1 MNHYSGREV
10 EVLPREYP
18 SSADPSAYPFG
29 GEAPSDAFALA
40 YSNTAAWGLRNA
52 WDEQRDKWLSAKG
65 KKSACTRRAYEDAT
79 RRFVA
84 FVGLDWWLVTADH
97 VRAWQEDME
106 QAGLSPATVN
116 QRLSAVSSFYSW
128 VIREQ
133 KLDAHGVER
142 SLFFDAQGR
151 TRSNPFRANNL
162 DRVQPRK
169 IGGSRAIGPAVLVHM
184 INDINVRTLEGA
196 RDCALLKVFLLTG
209 WRSDETLKLKWG
221 DIRPNDQRPGE
232 WIAAWSG
239 KGGKEQD
246 DAFPVACYGAI
257 VHYLTLAGRWAP
269 GQPGHIQPGDYIWQP
284 IRDHGTH
291 NFPNVAAS
299 PLAQLGRG
307 AGGEGQRHISPTQ
320 ANNILRKHLRRA
332 LRKTGLTKAEAAT
345 RAHTYHVH
353 NLRHTFAH
361 NMRKAKFDV
370 LAISKRMHHANIAIT
385 QRYLDSLE
393 APVDDYSQ
401 ALQLAMGI

>member
-1 MNHYSGREV
+1 MYEI
-10 EVLPREYP
+10 EVLPPETA
-18 SSADPSAYPFG
+18 ADAANP
-29 GEAPSDAFALA
+29 FALGYA
-40 YSNTAAWGLRNA
+40 NQALFELRAAWE
-52 WDEQRDKWLSAKG
+52 EQRDKWLRAKG
-65 KKSACTRRAYEDAT
+65 KKSASTFRAYADAT
-79 RRFVA
+79 RRFQA
-84 FVGLDWWLVTADH
+84 FTGLDWWLVTADH
-97 VRAWQEDME
+97 VRSWQEDME
-106 QAGLSPATVN
+106 TAGLKPATVN

-151 TRSNPFRANNL
+151 TRANPFRANNL
-162 DRVQPRK
+162 ERTMPAKKGV
-169 IGGSRAIGPAVLVHM
+169 SRAIAPAVLVHM
-184 INDINVRTLEGA
+184 INDINVQHLEGA
-196 RDCALLKVFLLTG
+196 RDCALLKTFLLTG
-209 WRSDETLKLKWG
+209 WRSAEALKLAWG

-232 WIAAWSG
+232 WICAWSG
-239 KGGKEQD
+239 KGGKAQD

-257 VHYLTLAGRWAP
+257 VHYLNLAGRWAP
-269 GQPGHIQPGDYIWQP
+269 GHPEHIQPSDYIWQP
-284 IRDHGTH
+284 IRDHGIQ
-291 NFPNVAAS
+291 NFPNVQTCQHGS
-299 PLAQLGRG
+299 V
-307 AGGEGQRHISPTQ
+307 ETSRHISPTQ

-332 LRKTGLTKAEAAT
+332 LRKTGLTREEAEA
-345 RAHTYHVH
+345 RAQTYHIH

-370 LAISKRMHHANIAIT
+370 LAISKRMHHSNIAIT